1 MVSRACEEGGPGLTS
16 VSSAAVPRRP
26 FAHVVAVL
34 AAALMAVAVMAG
46 CDTSTGAER
55 QGADPGLDSG
65 IVHTASGPVRGL
77 VAPGHLLFRGIPYAA
92 PPVGN
97 LRWAPPQPA
106 VPWTELR
113 DASEP
118 GPRCI
123 QDTALDPGT
132 GRRDSEDCLSVNV
145 WSPRGAQ
152 GRPVMVWIH
161 GGGFANGSGDMYDA
175 SWLVEKG
182 DIVVVTINYRLGALG
197 FLAHPSLGHGNYGLL
212 DQQAALHWVRD
223 NISRFGG
230 DPAKVTIAGQS
241 AGAMSVC
248 DHLVARESAG
258 LFRAAILQSGPCQAQ
273 ATLSEAREVS
283 LRYAAEVGCGDPATA
298 AACLRGLPATAL
310 ERSPSFFFIGADG
323 LSGPV
328 TGTPELPADPAA
340 VLDATSASRVPIL
353 IGTTRDEFTL
363 FAALKFLRSGHAPTA
378 AEYPE
383 ELSETFGADAVSV
396 AQHYPLERY
405 GGSVELAYSAAVTDG
420 VFACPADRMGA
431 AIAPHSPVYAYEFND
446 RTAPTPPPLREVPF
460 PVGASHSL
468 ELRYLF
474 DVGGAP
480 ALNAVQQRLSDEMI
494 AFWTEFVRSGEPGG
508 DWPAFGTD
516 PAWMSLK
523 LGGSEAFTSF
533 RDEHQCDFWAG
544 RTG

>member
-1 MVSRACEEGGPGLTS
+1 
-16 VSSAAVPRRP
+16 
-26 FAHVVAVL
+26 
-34 AAALMAVAVMAG
+34 MAVAAGAG
-46 CDTSTGAER
+46 CSSRTDAQR
-55 QGADPGLDSG
+55 AAPDPGLDSG
-65 IVHTASGPVRGL
+65 VVHTLTGPVRGL
-77 VAPGHLLFRGIPYAA
+77 VAADYRLFQGIPYAA
-92 PPVGN
+92 PPTGG
-97 LRWAPPQPA
+97 LRWAPPQPPQ
-106 VPWTELR
+106 PWTGLR
-113 DASEP
+113 DASTP

-123 QDTALDPGT
+123 QDTALDPGS
-132 GRRDSEDCLSVNV
+132 GRRDSEDCLTVNV
-145 WSPRGAQ
+145 WTPAGAAD
-152 GRPVMVWIH
+152 RPVMVWIH
-161 GGGFANGSGDMYDA
+161 GGGFANGSGAMYDA
-175 SWLVEKG
+175 SRLVERG
-182 DIVVVTINYRLGALG
+182 DIVVVTFNYRLGALG

-212 DQQAALHWVRD
+212 DQQAALRWVRD

-230 DPAKVTIAGQS
+230 DPAKVTIAGES

-258 LFRAAILQSGPCQAQ
+258 LFRGAILQSGPCQAQ
-273 ATLSEAREVS
+273 AELSEARDVS
-283 LRYAAEVGCGDPATA
+283 LRYAAEVGCPDPATA
-298 AACLRGLPATAL
+298 AVCLRGLPATAL
-310 ERSPSFFFIGADG
+310 EGSPAFFSIGADG

-328 TGTPELPADPAA
+328 TGTPELPTDPAA
-340 VLDATSASRVPIL
+340 ALDATSSPRVPIL

-378 AEYPE
+378 AEYPK
-383 ELSETFGADAVSV
+383 ELSETFGADAAGI
-396 AQHYPLERY
+396 AQRYPLERY

-420 VFACPADRMGA
+420 VFACPADRMSA

-474 DVGGAP
+474 DVVGAP
-480 ALNAVQQRLSDEMI
+480 ALNADQQRLSDEMI
-494 AFWTEFVRSGEPGG
+494 GYWTEFVRTGEPGG
-508 DWPAFGTD
+508 GWPAYGTD

-544 RTG
+544 RPG